1 MWTRILVCI
10 WKEIVTIE
18 FDRQTDIHWLRVRRH
33 VNVPYKWVHLIEFPT
48 TWMYMNYI
56 ICKGACIN
64 VQGVCVGGGGS
75 KFNAVWW
82 LCIPSYRLFY
92 SNHYMGETSVT
103 ISGPVNTLLSWSAI
117 IPLSRLTYCAYLVHP
132 IVMYTY
138 YFSRRT
144 LMYWY
149 DLDMVSSIKPII

>member
-1 MWTRILVCI
+1 MR
-10 WKEIVTIE
+10 
-18 FDRQTDIHWLRVRRH
+18 
-33 VNVPYKWVHLIEFPT
+33 
-48 TWMYMNYI
+48 
-56 ICKGACIN
+56 
-64 VQGVCVGGGGS
+64 
-75 KFNAVWW
+75 
-82 LCIPSYRLFY
+82 
-92 SNHYMGETSVT
+92 ETSVT